1 MSATNDVGIRC
12 RGCGCQDLRTTHT
25 RRVREGMVRRYK
37 ECRNCGRRL
46 TTHEST
52 TKAAVKR
59 RIP

>member
-1 MSATNDVGIRC
+1 
-12 RGCGCQDLRTTHT
+12 
-25 RRVREGMVRRYK
+25 MVRRYK

-59 RIP
+59 RMP